1 MVEIGYIFNAKEL
14 VSDRSVSVRSFTE
27 SIEKRSDADG
37 SYLCECYPGY
47 NGDGKYQCRDINEC
61 KLIIHVETDDVTGED
76 INYG

>member
-27 SIEKRSDADG
+27 SIEKRTDTDG

-47 NGDGKYQCRDINEC
+47 DGDVKYQCRDINEC
-61 KLIIHVETDDVTGED
+61 KLIIHVETDSVTGED
-76 INYG
+76 INYE